1 MSGFKDMVAR
11 DVKNIFLNSEE
22 FGETHT
28 VNGHRMTIVLSGADH
43 TENDQRDS
51 EGRTRYGKSATYS
64 RQIVMHVASEDFGR
78 LPAQGDDVVL
88 DRMHYQVA
96 DAVDQQGMFCITLD
110 QAQSRQGVF
119 R

>member
-1 MSGFKDMVAR
+1 MSKFKDMVAR
-11 DVKNIFLNSEE
+11 DVKNVFLNADE
-22 FGETHT
+22 FGETHV
-28 VNGHRMTIVLSGADH
+28 VNGRRMTVVLSGAEH
-43 TENDQRDS
+43 TENAQRDGDS
-51 EGRTRYGKSATYS
+51 RTRYGKSATYS
-64 RQIVMHVASEDFGR
+64 RQIVMHVASEDFGK

-96 DAVDQQGMFCITLD
+96 DAVDQQGMFRITLD